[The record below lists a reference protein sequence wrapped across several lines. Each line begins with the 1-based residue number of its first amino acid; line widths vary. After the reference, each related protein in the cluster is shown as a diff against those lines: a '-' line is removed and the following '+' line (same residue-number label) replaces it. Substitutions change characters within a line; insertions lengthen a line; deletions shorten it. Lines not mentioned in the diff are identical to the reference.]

1 MPASNDS
8 EPGWDVVVDTP
19 LGPLRV
25 AGTAQGLTEVGFMEG
40 EGRPAQIPP
49 VQVSHGQVPHGQKER
64 ELLSEAQQQLQEYF
78 EGRRRQ
84 FSLPVAPRGTAFQ
97 QRVWAELQ
105 KIPWGTTATYR
116 DIAQRIGQPTAV
128 RAVGS
133 ANGRNPVAIVIPC
146 HRVIGSDGSLTG
158 YAGGLAT
165 KRRLLQLEGALL
177 M

>member
-1 MPASNDS
+1 MPVSPASQS
-8 EPGWDVVVDTP
+8 AWDTVVDTP

-25 AGTAQGLTEVGFMEG
+25 VGTARGLTEVGFTEG
-40 EGRPAQIPP
+40 DRPVQKGPAQ
-49 VQVSHGQVPHGQKER
+49 QEVP
-64 ELLSEAQQQLQEYF
+64 ELLVETNRQLQEYF
-78 EGRRRQ
+78 EGQRQ
-84 FSLPVAPRGTAFQ
+84 HFTLPLAPRGTAFQ
-97 QRVWAELQ
+97 QRVWQELR
-105 KIPWGTTATYR
+105 KIPWGTTTTYR

-177 M
+177 V